1 MARTNARN
9 VNPSLSSERRSGGG
23 GNMATG
29 GEAAA
34 RADQL
39 RLAVYN
45 SEQRQSFYRDQ
56 MSIN

>member
-1 MARTNARN
+1 
-9 VNPSLSSERRSGGG
+9 
-23 GNMATG
+23 MATG

-45 SEQRQSFYRDQ
+45 FEQRQSFYRDQ